1 MQVFLKNVC
10 LRLSCYACHF
20 KGINRR
26 SDITMA
32 DFWGINDVYPE
43 INDHKGTSLIL
54 VNTEKGK
61 YMIEANE
68 RYMTKKEVDID
79 LYSTPNGIYFAII
92 V

>member
-43 INDHKGTSLIL
+43 INDHKGTSLI
-54 VNTEKGK
+54 
-61 YMIEANE
+61 
-68 RYMTKKEVDID
+68 KKMYKK
-79 LYSTPNGIYFAII
+79 LRRKMKTLFG
-92 V
+92 